1 MQLESNININKTME
15 RPEKWSS
22 TVSWWSSD
30 LPYGANINKKP
41 LNATF
46 LFQAGWAWTATNTSI
61 FSFYISNNVNYWLLH
76 YSFFDEDNKCEI
88 WNTVASVPISQAN
101 KNLAA
106 FWLVVDY
113 LEYDRDNGG
122 SEEWFMITEGDL
134 FSEKDIDVIA
144 NQVWS

>member
-1 MQLESNININKTME
+1 M
-15 RPEKWSS
+15 
-22 TVSWWSSD
+22 
-30 LPYGANINKKP
+30 
-41 LNATF
+41 
-46 LFQAGWAWTATNTSI
+46 
-61 FSFYISNNVNYWLLH
+61 
-76 YSFFDEDNKCEI
+76 
-88 WNTVASVPISQAN
+88 PISQAN